1 MTKISEM
8 VGLAALSAA
17 LTLGFATAE
26 ARDIKVQRKAAPV
39 EMAAA
44 APEPVAADVEQKAE
58 VGQAAAEK
66 IVLAPGCRKVKVIY
80 AGYGESDRAA
90 SCPAQ

>member
-8 VGLAALSAA
+8 VGLAALAA
-17 LTLGFATAE
+17 TLTLGLATAE
-26 ARDIKVQRKAAPV
+26 ARDIKVQRRAAPI

-44 APEPVAADVEQKAE
+44 TPQPAVDVEQKAE

-80 AGYGESDRAA
+80 AGYGEGDRAT